1 LATYLLNNFSL
12 DEGNSILVIGLIILL
27 VLNISILVTNGF
39 NLKGVDEETE
49 NNSKGTQKINKNQN
63 IDQENLPDPL
73 EEGFDL
79 PL

>member
-1 LATYLLNNFSL
+1 MATYLLNNFSL